1 MPNLNTVRNS
11 KKKKKYEII
20 FSNKQLETWAKYIK
34 QVFSDIEHKETQDCV
49 KKGTPY
55 DHP

>member
-1 MPNLNTVRNS
+1 MKLF
-11 KKKKKYEII
+11 

-55 DHP
+55 GHPRFLHGGTYEL